1 MALIANGLLPASFRG
16 APFAVLSDEVGG
28 GRRIALHQY
37 PNRDDPWAEDMGRAP
52 RQYRFRGFI
61 VDGDVVFAGGPIQL
75 QRALLL
81 AALEKSGGG
90 VLTHPTLGLLNVSV
104 VRFSVGEDLGA
115 GRMSSVEIE
124 LVESGKRSFPS
135 ILSQSSGLLSA
146 ANLCKVALAVD
157 GVRVLAAAASTG
169 GRRKDLSNTA
179 ATWSS
184 RVVTVGADATS
195 LQRLT
200 AQLPGEYGRFA
211 GGGNVG
217 IDGRATS
224 IYAAGT
230 SIDDLVGA
238 VSRARVAIGAAAT
251 SLGLA
256 VGAADLLYAPSIL
269 DATAALVA
277 ALAAGSADPAEAIRL
292 LVQLAMF
299 MPARAEAMT
308 PIGIAFTRAIRR
320 AIAAEIVTAIGQY
333 QPTSSDDA
341 ASKIAQIGA
350 VLDWLATDA
359 ADAGDDESFKA
370 LRAARAAV
378 VKDLRERGA
387 TLARVR
393 TFAPGS
399 ALPTLALAQRYYR
412 DPSRAV
418 QLVTQTGTVH
428 PLFMPTS
435 FQALAA

>member
-1 MALIANGLLPASFRG
+1 MALLANGLLPASFRG
-16 APFAVLSDEVGG
+16 APFAVLNDETAG

-52 RQYRFRGFI
+52 RTFRFRGFI

-81 AALEKSGGG
+81 AAFEKQGSG
-90 VLTHPTLGLLNVSV
+90 VLTHPTLGILNVSV
-104 VRFSVGEDLGA
+104 PRFSIGEDLGA
-115 GRMSSVEIE
+115 GRMSLVEVE
-124 LVESGKRSFPS
+124 FVESGKRAFPS

-157 GVRVLAAAASTG
+157 GVRVLALATANG

-184 RVVTVGADATS
+184 RIVMVGADATS
-195 LQRLT
+195 LQRLA

-217 IDGRATS
+217 IAGRASSAYNSDT
-224 IYAAGT
+224 IVN
-230 SIDDLVGA
+230 DLVG
-238 VSRARVAIGAAAT
+238 VSSRARVAIGAAAA
-251 SLGLA
+251 SLGVA
-256 VGAADLLYAPSIL
+256 VGSADLLYATTIL
-269 DATAALVA
+269 DAAAALVA
-277 ALAAGSADPAEAIRL
+277 ALAAGCADPADTIRL
-292 LVQLAMF
+292 LAQLAAF
-299 MPARAEAMT
+299 MPARPEALT
-308 PIGIAFTRAIRR
+308 PIGVAFTRAIRR
-320 AIAAEIVTAIGQY
+320 AIAAELVKATGQY
-333 QPTSSDDA
+333 QPVSSDDA
-341 ASKIAQIGA
+341 ALKIAQIGA
-350 VLDWLATDA
+350 VLDRLATDA

-378 VKDLRERGA
+378 VQDLRARGA

-393 TFAPGS
+393 TFAPGA
-399 ALPTLALAQRYYR
+399 ALPALQLAQRYYR
-412 DPSRAV
+412 DPARAV
-418 QLVTQTGTVH
+418 QLVTQAGTIH